1 MGNGHRA
8 MAYTRLNENL
18 EGEAGKGHSLEESFY
33 EGARV
38 DGEEAPMRDGVVEM
52 VGEVVGEE
60 LLGGTELVV
69 GSGSN

>member
-1 MGNGHRA
+1 MG

-38 DGEEAPMRDGVVEM
+38 DGEEAPMGDEGVVEM

-60 LLGGTELVV
+60 LLGGTELMV